1 MTSSFPFHSD
11 LLDTAEAGVFHT
23 HPRCRIGQGII
34 GTSRVSGTGEG
45 RRECPFCF
53 MLGQFQ
59 ANRALRGYG
68 YANALAGGASRQ
80 AEGLPGTSQEP
91 SYQ

>member
-1 MTSSFPFHSD
+1 MTSFFPFHSE

-23 HPRCRIGQGII
+23 HPRCRIGQGIE
-34 GTSRVSGTGEG
+34 GGSRVAGTGEG

-68 YANALAGGASRQ
+68 YPTALTGGVARQ
-80 AEGLPGTSQEP
+80 EEGLLGTSQEQ